1 MRSAV
6 RLLGMDF
13 TDASTASVAAL
24 IAERPADAPFGYI
37 VTPNAD
43 HFVRLHRHPDLWPL
57 YDHAMV
63 RLLDSRIVAKVA
75 RSFGLAAPRVAP
87 GSDLTELLLDR
98 YLTPEDCITII
109 GLADR
114 WVPALIERYRI
125 GSTAHYDPPRGFER
139 DPATLSAA
147 VEFVLA
153 HPARFVFLAV
163 GSPRQEILADAVRST
178 GRATGTGFCIG
189 ASLDFLA
196 GARRR
201 APKWMQRS
209 GLEWLHRLGSDPL
222 HMARRYLLDD
232 PGIIP
237 LLLRERLHA

>member
-6 RLLGMDF
+6 RLLGLDF

-57 YDHAMV
+57 YEHAMV
-63 RLLDSRIVAKVA
+63 RLLDSRFVAKAA
-75 RSFGLAAPRVAP
+75 RTFGLAAPRVAP
-87 GSDLTELLLDR
+87 GSDLTKLLLDR
-98 YLTPEDCITII
+98 YLTPADSITVI

-114 WVPALIERYRI
+114 WVPTLIERYRI
-125 GSTAHYDPPRGFER
+125 SSIAHYDPPRGFER
-139 DPATLSAA
+139 DPAALSAA

-201 APKWMQRS
+201 APEWMQRC

-222 HMARRYLLDD
+222 HMARRYLLDG
-232 PGIIP
+232 PAIFP
-237 LLLRERLHA
+237 MLLRERLHA